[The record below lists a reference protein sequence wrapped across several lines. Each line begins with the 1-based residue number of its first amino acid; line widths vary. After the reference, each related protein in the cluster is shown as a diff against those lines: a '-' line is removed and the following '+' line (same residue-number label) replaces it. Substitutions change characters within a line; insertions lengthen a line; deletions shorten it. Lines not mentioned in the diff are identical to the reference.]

1 MGQVMGEAT
10 SRLDSTVSST
20 GVVMGTW
27 EPAGE
32 LVPGWFARD

>member
-1 MGQVMGEAT
+1 MGQVMGEVP

-32 LVPGWFARD
+32 LVPGSFARD